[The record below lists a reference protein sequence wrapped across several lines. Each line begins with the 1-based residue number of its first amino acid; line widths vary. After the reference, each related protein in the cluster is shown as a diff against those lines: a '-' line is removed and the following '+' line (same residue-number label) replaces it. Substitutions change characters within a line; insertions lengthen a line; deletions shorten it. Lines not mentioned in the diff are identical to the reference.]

1 MADLIDRATIHVKAG
16 DGGDGAATFRR
27 EKYVPRGG
35 PNGGDGGRGG
45 DVYIQADRQLNTL
58 LKFQYDRRFEA
69 PKGRNGAVQR
79 QTGRSG
85 DDLLVTVPP
94 GTMVRATIN
103 GETYEMDLVQHGQR
117 LLAARGG
124 KGGLGNVHFTT
135 STHQAPRIAELGQPG
150 EEYELQLEL
159 KLLADVGLVGY
170 PNAGKST
177 LLSAISAA
185 RPKIANYPFTTL
197 TPNLGVVEVGTQTFV
212 VADIPGLIEG
222 AHAGVGL
229 GYDFLRHVE
238 RTRLLVHVIDAS
250 GYEGRDPLDDWRQI
264 NEELRLYQ
272 PALAERPQI
281 VVLNKMDLP
290 EARDNEARLR
300 KAIDVPKTD
309 LFAISAAT
317 GEDVQPLVRRM
328 AERLRELPNPFADIP
343 QSDEVLRWPEPV
355 VDPNAFTI
363 EREDDAYRVRGK
375 KIEQLVSMLNFAQPE
390 SLDRLQRVLEATGI
404 TQALEEAGVTEGDTV
419 RIEKAE
425 LEWSD
430 ELRA

>member
-1 MADLIDRATIHVKAG
+1 MADLIDRATINVKAG

-69 PKGRNGAVQR
+69 PRGRNGAVQR

-85 DDLLVTVPP
+85 DDLIVTVPP

-103 GETYEMDLVQHGQR
+103 DETYEMDLVQHGQR

-197 TPNLGVVEVGTQTFV
+197 SPNLGVVEVGTQTFV

-290 EARDNEARLR
+290 EARENEKRLR
-300 KAIDVPKTD
+300 KAIGLPRDDV
-309 LFAISAAT
+309 FAISAAT
-317 GEDVQPLVRRM
+317 GDQVQPLVQRM
-328 AERLRELPNPFADIP
+328 AERLRELPSPFADIP
-343 QSDEVLRWPEPV
+343 QSNEVLRWPEPE

-363 EREDDAYRVRGK
+363 EREGDAYRVRGK
-375 KIEQLVSMLNFAQPE
+375 KIETLVSMLNFAQPE
-390 SLDRLQRVLEATGI
+390 SLDRLQRVLEASGI
-404 TQALEEAGVTEGDTV
+404 TQALIDAGVGEGDTV

-430 ELRA
+430 ELSA

>member
-1 MADLIDRATIHVKAG
+1 
-16 DGGDGAATFRR
+16 
-27 EKYVPRGG
+27 
-35 PNGGDGGRGG
+35 
-45 DVYIQADRQLNTL
+45 
-58 LKFQYDRRFEA
+58 
-69 PKGRNGAVQR
+69 
-79 QTGRSG
+79 
-85 DDLLVTVPP
+85 
-94 GTMVRATIN
+94 MVRATIN

-150 EEYELQLEL
+150 QEYELQLEL

-272 PALAERPQI
+272 PALAARPQI

-290 EARDNEARLR
+290 EARDNVERLR

-309 LFAISAAT
+309 LFAISAVT
-317 GEDVQPLVRRM
+317 GEDVQPLLRRM
-328 AERLRELPNPFADIP
+328 AERLRELPNPLADIA
-343 QSDEVLRWPEPV
+343 QSPDVLRWPEPV

-375 KIEQLVSMLNFAQPE
+375 KIEQLVSMLNFAQAE
-390 SLDRLQRVLEATGI
+390 SLDRLQRVMEASGI